1 MVRLLNLTKNLQYG
15 KAQRPPWPA
24 SSVRPYYTGPFATE
38 PQNENTSRS
47 NRNVAIFWDLDNKP
61 PNSVP
66 PYDAA
71 LRLRSV
77 GRAFGFVIQM
87 VAYANRHAFS
97 FVPPRVRIER
107 QQRKTLDILEAR
119 GLIQPE
125 EPYICEVCGHKFKT
139 HIKFQKHFKQ
149 LHERE
154 QLKRLRR
161 LDSLKGKKKDAF
173 RAKIVPKQEKYRVVA
188 NQVLVPKVGY
198 GLAGEI
204 KRAGFWVITVSDKPQ
219 AADIALKK
227 HMMDC
232 MDKGIDCLCLVSDDT
247 DFVEVLKVA
256 RARSLRTVVV
266 GDNAGGLKRF
276 ADAYFS
282 WREVANGQAR
292 SEAVSTLGLWKD
304 DDVLRQVEWSYRPKR
319 SRDCKEEEKDDAD
332 SDGDDDFK
340 AEELKADDDDL
351 EAALDDLI
359 GSNATENL
367 ENRRKAKPWW
377 KLPSDSEDS
386 CSSSSATS

>member
-1 MVRLLNLTKNLQYG
+1 MAWLLDRTKILQYA
-15 KAQRPPWPA
+15 KTQRPPWPA
-24 SSVRPYYTGPFATE
+24 SSVRPHYTGPFGTE
-38 PQNENTSRS
+38 PRTENTSRS
-47 NRNVAIFWDLDNKP
+47 SRNVAIFWDLDNKP
-61 PNSVP
+61 PNNVP
-66 PYDAA
+66 PYDAS

-97 FVPPRVRIER
+97 FVPPRVRSER

-119 GLIQPE
+119 GIIQPE

-139 HIKFQKHFKQ
+139 HIKFQKHFRQ

-173 RAKIVPKQEKYRVVA
+173 RAKIVPKQEKYREVA
-188 NQVLVPKVGY
+188 RQVLVPKVGY

-227 HMMDC
+227 HMMDS

-304 DDVLRQVEWSYRPKR
+304 DDVLRQVEWSYRPKQAR
-319 SRDCKEEEKDDAD
+319 NCEEEENDDD
-332 SDGDDDFK
+332 GSDGDDDFK
-340 AEELKADDDDL
+340 AEELKTDDDDL

-359 GSNATENL
+359 GSNATESL
-367 ENRRKAKPWW
+367 ENRRKARPWW
-377 KLPSDSEDS
+377 KLQSDSEDS

>member
-1 MVRLLNLTKNLQYG
+1 MVRLLELTKILPYT
-15 KAQRPPWPA
+15 KTQRLPWTA
-24 SSVRPYYTGPFATE
+24 CSVRPYKTSSFVTDPRS
-38 PQNENTSRS
+38 ENTSKDS
-47 NRNVAIFWDLDNKP
+47 RNVAIFWDLDNKP

-87 VAYANRHAFS
+87 VAYANHHAFS

-119 GLIQPE
+119 GIIQPE
-125 EPYICEVCGHKFKT
+125 EPYVCEVCGHKFKT
-139 HIKFQKHFKQ
+139 HVKFQKHFRQ

-173 RAKIVPKQEKYRVVA
+173 RAKIVPKQEKYREA
-188 NQVLVPKVGY
+188 ARQVLVPKVGY

-247 DFVEVLKVA
+247 DFVDVLKVA

-304 DDVLRQVEWSYRPKR
+304 DDVLRQAEWSYKPKPSKT
-319 SRDCKEEEKDDAD
+319 SREEEKDDD
-332 SDGDDDFK
+332 EDFK
-340 AEELKADDDDL
+340 AEELKVDDDEQL
-351 EAALDDLI
+351 EAALDNLI
-359 GSNATENL
+359 GSNATESL
-367 ENRRKAKPWW
+367 ETRRKTKPWW

-386 CSSSSATS
+386 CSSSSSTS